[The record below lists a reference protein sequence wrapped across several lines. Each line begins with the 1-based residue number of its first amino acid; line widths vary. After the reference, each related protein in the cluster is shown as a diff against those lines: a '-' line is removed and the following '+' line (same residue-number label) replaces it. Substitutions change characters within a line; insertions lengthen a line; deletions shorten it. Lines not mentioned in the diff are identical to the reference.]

1 MAKRVESASSINTF
15 KQCKRKYY
23 YQYIVKLPTSSN
35 IHQVRG
41 NIAHSTLESFYDINV
56 QEFTKE
62 NYVQKFQEAIQ
73 RLFLY
78 HWNLKQPELKKIA
91 LTADQEM
98 FYFEETML
106 MLMNWCNHFLE
117 KLGQTMKEKSMD
129 ITAALNYLTPLREQ
143 EYSSEQLYVHGFIDA
158 IHHYDDQV
166 QIIDYK
172 TNSDFEVKDSIK
184 LQLALY
190 SLMYHEK
197 HGKLPDKLGVFFLRH
212 KLKLMNVDP
221 EMLESALRDI
231 KAIHEHTSRTEQEG
245 DYPQTP
251 GKLCKW
257 SSGQCDFFDQCRP
270 FDKEKKN
277 NPSNPAPQNSS

>member
-1 MAKRVESASSINTF
+1 MAKRIESASSINTF

-23 YQYIVKLPTSSN
+23 YQYILKLPTSSN

-56 QEFTKE
+56 QEFNE
-62 NYVQKFQEAIQ
+62 DNYVQKFQEAVQ
-73 RLFLY
+73 RLFLF
-78 HWNLKQPELKKIA
+78 HWNLKQPELKKIQ

-117 KLGQTMKEKSMD
+117 KMSETMREKK
-129 ITAALNYLTPLREQ
+129 IGVPEALNYLTPLREQ
-143 EYSSEQLYVHGFIDA
+143 EYSSESLSVRGFIDA

-166 QIIDYK
+166 HIIDYK

-184 LQLALY
+184 LQLAMY

-212 KLKLMNVDP
+212 KLKLMKVNQ

-231 KAIHEHTSRTEQEG
+231 QAIHEHTSRTEKQEE
-245 DYPQTP
+245 YPQTT
-251 GKLCKW
+251 GRLCKW
-257 SSGQCDFFDQCRP
+257 SSGQCDFFEQCQP
-270 FDKEKKN
+270 FEKKKDDSIQL
-277 NPSNPAPQNSS
+277 PLNSSE

>member
-23 YQYIVKLPTSSN
+23 YQYVVKLPTASN
-35 IHQVRG
+35 IHQLRG

-56 QEFTKE
+56 QEFTEE
-62 NYVQKFQEAIQ
+62 NYVLKYQEAIQ

-78 HWNLKQPELKKIA
+78 HWNLVQPELKK
-91 LTADQEM
+91 LNLNMDQEM

-106 MLMNWCNHFLE
+106 MLMNWCNQFLE
-117 KLGQTMKEKSMD
+117 KMGTVMKAKQLNVGD
-129 ITAALNYLTPLREQ
+129 AFNYLTPVREQ
-143 EYSSEQLYVHGFIDA
+143 EYTSEKLFVHGFIDA
-158 IHHYDDQV
+158 IHHYDDEV
-166 QIIDYK
+166 HIIDYK
-172 TNSDFEVKDSIK
+172 TNNDFEIKDSIK
-184 LQLALY
+184 LQLSLY

-221 EMLESALRDI
+221 DMLDSALRDI
-231 KAIHEHTSRTEQEG
+231 SMIHAHTTKTEQVE
-245 DYPQTP
+245 DYPQTQ

-257 SSGQCDFFDQCRP
+257 GSGQCDFFDECKP
-270 FDKEKKN
+270 FAKPKEEIK
-277 NPSNPAPQNSS
+277 

>member
-1 MAKRVESASSINTF
+1 MAQRVESASSINTF

-41 NIAHSTLESFYDINV
+41 NIAHSTLESFYDITIQDFN
-56 QEFTKE
+56 EE

-78 HWNLKQPELKKIA
+78 HWNLAQPELKKLN

-117 KLGQTMKEKSMD
+117 QIGKTMKDKQWNVLDSFH
-129 ITAALNYLTPLREQ
+129 YLTPIREQ
-143 EYSSEQLYVHGFIDA
+143 EYSSEKLFVHGFIDA
-158 IHHYDDQV
+158 IHHYGDEV
-166 QIIDYK
+166 HIIDYK
-172 TNSDFEVKDSIK
+172 TNNDFEVKESIK
-184 LQLALY
+184 FQLALY

-212 KLKLMNVDP
+212 KLKLMNVDQ
-221 EMLESALRDI
+221 EMLEFALRDI
-231 KAIHEHTSRTEQEG
+231 ATIHEHTGRSEQVA
-245 DYPQTP
+245 DYPQSP
-251 GKLCKW
+251 GRLCKW
-257 SSGQCDFFDQCRP
+257 GSGKCDFFNECNP
-270 FDKEKKN
+270 FDKNK
-277 NPSNPAPQNSS
+277 P